1 MKYCPVLNTAN
12 AARDY
17 SGALSSLVC
26 SPAAARA
33 CVCVRVRAW
42 VCVLGGGGVCVC
54 VCVCGCVSL
63 CLCVSVLTTDQ
74 GDPSWAR
81 YSYFKFRHGLGQ
93 NLKLSFSD
101 FLEPKRRHYPGPK
114 WHEHVDGWLEHAQQG
129 RVEML
134 VVKHLLPTI
143 YAAQLDTQFYTQI
156 PRTCILCVSSNP

>member
-1 MKYCPVLNTAN
+1 MKYWPVLNTAN

-17 SGALSSLVC
+17 SGALSSFVC
-26 SPAAARA
+26 SPAAAARVCA
-33 CVCVRVRAW
+33 CGC
-42 VCVLGGGGVCVC
+42 G
-54 VCVCGCVSL
+54 CGCVSL

-134 VVKHLLPTI
+134 VVKHLLPTK
-143 YAAQLDTQFYTQI
+143 YAAQLHTQFYTQI
-156 PRTCILCVSSNP
+156 PRICILCVSS